1 MLILNSKS
9 INESRIR
16 NIINLRSIFISTC
29 PLNKILSYIHCWIFL
44 LSSTSLLVFWSCKIH
59 QKPKLNVDLIIEF
72 VTLNLVRRL
81 MIKKKRIILKLSSWS
96 VWVFSFF
103 LIIRGGQ
110 WVSRHQ
116 SKVHVCS
123 CPCRVVPTMCFMPYR
138 IVPNF
143 FGLGPTRHM
152 CCAVPCRRKKA
163 HKLFSFFFF

>member
-9 INESRIR
+9 INEFRIR

-72 VTLNLVRRL
+72 VTLNLDRRL
-81 MIKKKRIILKLSSWS
+81 MIKKKNYPKIVILECVS
-96 VWVFSFF
+96 FFFF

-110 WVSRHQ
+110 WAGRHQ

-123 CPCRVVPTMCFMPYR
+123 CPYRVVPTMCFMPYR
-138 IVPNF
+138 TVPNF
-143 FGLGPTRHM
+143 FGLGSTRHT
-152 CCAVPCRRKKA
+152 CRAVRKK
-163 HKLFSFFFF
+163 LTSFFF